1 MVKWS
6 EHFHLIYFAGGG
18 GVYLHYVSGLAGDVV
33 APSSQEGSER
43 CFQQEVLENQA
54 AKRFKKTGDPKQ
66 AQQVHESAV
75 YELGLKAYYQ
85 NVAVS
90 MQIY

>member
-6 EHFHLIYFAGGG
+6 EHFDLIYFAGWCIS
-18 GVYLHYVSGLAGDVV
+18 LQYVSGLARCC
-33 APSSQEGSER
+33 PSSQEGSER

-54 AKRFKKTGDPKQ
+54 VKRFKKTGDPKQ
-66 AQQVHESAV
+66 AQQAHESAV